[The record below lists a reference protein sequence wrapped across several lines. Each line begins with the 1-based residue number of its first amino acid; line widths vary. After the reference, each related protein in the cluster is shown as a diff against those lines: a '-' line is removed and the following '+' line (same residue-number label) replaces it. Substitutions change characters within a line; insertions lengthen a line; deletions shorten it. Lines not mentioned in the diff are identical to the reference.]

1 MRPETDQ
8 HYPALLAVGRQRCR
22 VGSGGARTRG
32 RCCAPAIFPAGV
44 PSSPPAIFSLQ
55 NEEDA
60 FRKIKLRVE
69 DVQGRFCLTNF
80 HGMDLTTDK
89 LRSLIKK
96 RCDIVE
102 AHT

>member
-1 MRPETDQ
+1 MGPVCACVAGLPRPCW
-8 HYPALLAVGRQRCR
+8 RR
-22 VGSGGARTRG
+22 ARSR
-32 RCCAPAIFPAGV
+32 P
-44 PSSPPAIFSLQ
+44 PSLDAADFLPSQ

-96 RCDIVE
+96 RCDIIE
-102 AHT
+102 ANW